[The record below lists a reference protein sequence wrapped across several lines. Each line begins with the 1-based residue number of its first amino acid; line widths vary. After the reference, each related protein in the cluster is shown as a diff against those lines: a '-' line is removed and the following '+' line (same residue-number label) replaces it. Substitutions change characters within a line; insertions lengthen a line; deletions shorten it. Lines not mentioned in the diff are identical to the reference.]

1 MSNKKENPNTPK
13 LIDQEVVTKEGKK
26 YSLVLISY
34 DSIDFLILIID
45 CESGKVLEIIHTT
58 GADITGMYYQ
68 RALEDPTNIS
78 EENIQK
84 DLKEYR
90 NWLKEKVPSLSKKE
104 K

>member
-1 MSNKKENPNTPK
+1 MANNKESNYPK
-13 LIDQEVVTKEGKK
+13 MLDQDVVTKEGKK